1 MADFFDK
8 LKKGLD
14 EGITKM
20 KVKSKELVDTTKIKG
35 EISNLNQRKSSLL
48 LTVGTEFYNMH
59 KAGTFDID
67 KFKDKFNEI
76 ENIDKQIELKEK
88 ELEEV
93 RKAAEEVIGKTPP
106 KTKKCSC
113 GAELPLDAK
122 FCTSC
127 GSKLD

>member
-1 MADFFDK
+1 MADLFDK

-20 KVKSKELVDTTKIKG
+20 KVKSKELVDSTKIKG
-35 EISNLNQRKSSLL
+35 EISNLKQRKSSIL
-48 LTVGTEFYNMH
+48 LTVGTEFYDMY
-59 KAGTFDID
+59 KAGTFDIE
-67 KFKDKFNEI
+67 KFKDKFNEL

-88 ELEEV
+88 ELLEV
-93 RKAAEEVIGKTPP
+93 HKTAEEVVGKSDP
-106 KTKKCSC
+106 KVKKCSC

-122 FCTSC
+122 FCTFC